1 MTNPYLARY
10 ADLHILQDIPASCLN
25 RGRYNE
31 PKTLMFGNTQRAAFS
46 SQSGKRADRD
56 ALETLLGEPAARTRM
71 LPPRLAKALRETG
84 WPEDLARFAA
94 AQIPRSATSE
104 GLATDPDADD
114 RTLAMLYVPADTILD
129 DLAALCAR
137 HRTTLEKGMAKEAK
151 STAKGPAAYLPTD
164 DVVSLLCQRTASISL
179 FGRFLAGL
187 ADAHVDSAVQMA
199 WAFTTHTSDLQP
211 DFFTAVED
219 WAQPGD
225 SASAHLDTAYLSAGV
240 FYRYATVNLTE
251 LTHNLDGNTSQA
263 IALLAAF
270 TDVFISTLPQAKK
283 NSTAPHTLPDTVHY
297 VIRDRRPV
305 SYASAFHQPVKA
317 DRHGGYLAP
326 SRSALSQHAGA
337 ITQMFGTRHRIAH
350 GHVTQAPDPEPL
362 KHLGERHTSY
372 DDLIDALT
380 AAAGAPATTPRS
392 YTAA

>member
-10 ADLHILQDIPASCLN
+10 VDLHILQDIPASCLN
-25 RGRYNE
+25 RDRYNE
-31 PKTLMFGNTQRAAFS
+31 PKTLMIGNTQRGAIS
-46 SQSGKRADRD
+46 SQCTKRANRH
-56 ALETLLGEPAARTRM
+56 ALETLLGEPAARTRR
-71 LPPRLAKALRETG
+71 LPPRLAEALREAG

-104 GLATDPDADD
+104 GLATDPDDGHRTTATLYLPDD
-114 RTLAMLYVPADTILD
+114 GILN

-151 STAKGPAAYLPTD
+151 STAKTPAYLPTD

-187 ADAHVDSAVQMA
+187 ADAHVDGAVQMA
-199 WAFTTHTSDLQP
+199 WPFTTHTSDLQP
-211 DFFTAVED
+211 DFFTTVED

-225 SASAHLDTAYLSAGV
+225 SASAHMDTAYLSAGV
-240 FYRYATVNLTE
+240 FYRYASVNLTE

-263 IALLAAF
+263 IALLGAF

-297 VIRDRRPV
+297 VVRDRRPV
-305 SYASAFHQPVKA
+305 SLASAFHQPVKA
-317 DRHGGYLAP
+317 DRHGGYLIP
-326 SRSALSQHAGA
+326 SRSALTQHAGI

-350 GHVTQAPDPEPL
+350 GHVTQAPDPQPL
-362 KHLGERHTSY
+362 EHLGERHTSY

-380 AAAGAPATTPRS
+380 AAADAPATAPRL

>member
-1 MTNPYLARY
+1 MTIPRLARY
-10 ADLHILQDIPASCLN
+10 VDLHILQDIPASCLN
-25 RGRYNE
+25 RGEYNE
-31 PKTLMFGNTQRAAFS
+31 PKSLMIGNTQRGAIS
-46 SQSGKRADRD
+46 SQCAKRADRHE
-56 ALETLLGEPAARTRM
+56 LETLLGEPAARTRM
-71 LPPRLAKALRETG
+71 LPPRLAAALREAD

-94 AQIPRSATSE
+94 AQIPRSATTE

-114 RTLAMLYVPADTILD
+114 RTLAMLYVPAATILD

-137 HRTTLEKGMAKEAK
+137 HRAALEKGMAKEAT
-151 STAKGPAAYLPTD
+151 STAKTPAAYLPPD
-164 DVVSLLCQRTASISL
+164 DVVRLLCQRTTSISL

-187 ADAHVDSAVQMA
+187 ADAHVDGAVQMA
-199 WAFTTHTSDLQP
+199 WAFTTHASDLQP

-225 SASAHLDTAYLSAGV
+225 SSSAHLDTGYLNAGV
-240 FYRYATVNLTE
+240 FYRYASVNLTE
-251 LTHNLDGNTSQA
+251 LTRNLDADASQA
-263 IALLAAF
+263 AALLGAF

-297 VIRDRRPV
+297 AVRDRRPV
-305 SYASAFHQPVKA
+305 SLASAFHQPVKA

-326 SRSALSQHAGA
+326 SRHALSQHAGI

-350 GHVTQAPDPEPL
+350 GHVTQAPGPEPL
-362 KHLGERHTSY
+362 EHLGERHTSY

-380 AAAGAPATTPRS
+380 TAAGAPATTPRS
-392 YTAA
+392 YMAA